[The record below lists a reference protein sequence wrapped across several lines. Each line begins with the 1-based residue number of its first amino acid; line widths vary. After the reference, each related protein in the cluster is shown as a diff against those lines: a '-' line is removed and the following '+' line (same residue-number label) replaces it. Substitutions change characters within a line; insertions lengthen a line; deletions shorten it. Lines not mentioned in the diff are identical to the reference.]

1 MSAEDRRE
9 MIADA
14 VIPLLIE
21 HGTGITSRQIAEGV
35 GVAEGTIFRAFG
47 DKDSVIKAAID
58 KYLDPEPLRKGLAAI
73 DPTLPLED
81 KVRLMLQLIRV
92 RFSGVVRLMAAIG
105 ATERPAPP
113 KDRRLE
119 YATIIARALRPDV
132 ERLNCPPERVAHLL
146 RLVAFAT
153 SVPPLNQSHPF
164 DEDELVQFVLYG
176 VAGAPADG
184 PPAP

>member
-21 HGTGITSRQIAEGV
+21 HGTAITSRQIAEGV

-73 DPTLPLED
+73 DATLPLED
-81 KVRLMLQLIRV
+81 KVRRMLQLIRV

-113 KDRRLE
+113 QDRRLE
-119 YATIIARALRPDV
+119 YAAIIARALQPDIG
-132 ERLNCPPERVAHLL
+132 RLNCPPERVAHLL

-184 PPAP
+184 RPAP